1 MLTHLLLRH
10 GGTVESCLQEKCLDL
25 APPHILGEIRRQHG
39 LWVRRVSPFSSCL
52 MLGISLTDFA
62 FSLHVCVSQLW
73 KQWAVCW
80 EESRVTCEWQWGGC
94 QPP

>member
-39 LWVRRVSPFSSCL
+39 LWVRRGSPC
-52 MLGISLTDFA
+52 SLPLWCWA
-62 FSLHVCVSQLW
+62 HHSHSWLSVCMSVYHKYANSGQFVGRT
-73 KQWAVCW
+73 A
-80 EESRVTCEWQWGGC
+80 E
-94 QPP
+94 